1 MPIIL
6 VHFEKSIFVMN
17 LKKKRKIRILEH
29 WSSTGTV
36 KYGRPSD
43 VLPTPQNLVH
53 CSTSVSNDASC
64 QQLRA
69 NRQKVC
75 ENWIYCDNH
84 VRQSDWW
91 WWLADQPGNHCP
103 IISRTRCAF
112 LMLSSRR
119 WRRFYLQ
126 RTVRCIQYAYTHQ
139 RPCIKHYTNVIYRY
153 LNLCCFL

>member
-1 MPIIL
+1 
-6 VHFEKSIFVMN
+6 MN

-75 ENWIYCDNH
+75 EN
-84 VRQSDWW
+84 
-91 WWLADQPGNHCP
+91 
-103 IISRTRCAF
+103 
-112 LMLSSRR
+112 
-119 WRRFYLQ
+119 
-126 RTVRCIQYAYTHQ
+126 
-139 RPCIKHYTNVIYRY
+139 
-153 LNLCCFL
+153 